1 MSSKAKRVS
10 NQIIQQRI
18 TTVVQVL
25 SIMSSEAQKMSWFQ
39 RFRISQSFL
48 WKKNIDC
55 FFELASKNKK
65 KEEKEKKK
73 EEEKKEEKKREKR
86 EKRDKEV

>member
-1 MSSKAKRVS
+1 MSSKSRKLS

-25 SIMSSEAQKMSWFQ
+25 SIMSSEAEKMSWFQ

-65 KEEKEKKK
+65 KEEKD
-73 EEEKKEEKKREKR
+73 

>member
-10 NQIIQQRI
+10 NQIVQQRI

-25 SIMSSEAQKMSWFQ
+25 SIMSSEAEKMSWFQ

-65 KEEKEKKK
+65 KEEKK
-73 EEEKKEEKKREKR
+73 EEKR

>member
-10 NQIIQQRI
+10 NQIVQQRI

-25 SIMSSEAQKMSWFQ
+25 SIMSSEARKMSWFQ

-65 KEEKEKKK
+65 
-73 EEEKKEEKKREKR
+73 EEKKEEKR

>member
-10 NQIIQQRI
+10 NQIVQQRI

-25 SIMSSEAQKMSWFQ
+25 SMMSSEAQKMSWFQ

>member
-10 NQIIQQRI
+10 NQIVQQRI

-55 FFELASKNKK
+55 FFELAVKNK
-65 KEEKEKKK
+65 KEEKH
-73 EEEKKEEKKREKR
+73 

>member
-10 NQIIQQRI
+10 NQIVQQRL

-25 SIMSSEAQKMSWFQ
+25 SIMSSEAQLMSWFQ

-65 KEEKEKKK
+65 KEEKK
-73 EEEKKEEKKREKR
+73 EEKR
-86 EKRDKEV
+86 EKRDKEI

>member
-1 MSSKAKRVS
+1 MSSKSRNLS
-10 NQIIQQRI
+10 DQIVRLRI
-18 TTVVQVL
+18 TTVLQVL
-25 SIMSSEAQKMSWFQ
+25 SIMSSEARQMSWFQ

-65 KEEKEKKK
+65 KEEKD
-73 EEEKKEEKKREKR
+73 

>member
-1 MSSKAKRVS
+1 MSSKARKVS

-25 SIMSSEAQKMSWFQ
+25 SIMSSEAEKMSWFQ

-65 KEEKEKKK
+65 KEKK
-73 EEEKKEEKKREKR
+73 EKKEEKHEKH
-86 EKRDKEV
+86 DKEV

>member
-1 MSSKAKRVS
+1 MSSKSRKLS
-10 NQIIQQRI
+10 NQIVQQRI

-55 FFELASKNKK
+55 FFELAGKNKNKK
-65 KEEKEKKK
+65 KE
-73 EEEKKEEKKREKR
+73 EKR

>member
-1 MSSKAKRVS
+1 MSSKSRKLS
-10 NQIIQQRI
+10 DQIVRLRI
-18 TTVVQVL
+18 TTVFQVL
-25 SIMSSEAQKMSWFQ
+25 SIMSSEAHQMSWFQ

-55 FFELASKNKK
+55 FFELAGKNKK
-65 KEEKEKKK
+65 KEEKD
-73 EEEKKEEKKREKR
+73 

>member
-1 MSSKAKRVS
+1 MSSKARKLS
-10 NQIIQQRI
+10 DQIIQQRI

-65 KEEKEKKK
+65 KEEKD
-73 EEEKKEEKKREKR
+73 

>member
-1 MSSKAKRVS
+1 MSSKAKKVS
-10 NQIIQQRI
+10 NQITQQRI

-25 SIMSSEAQKMSWFQ
+25 SIMSSEAEKMSWFQ
-39 RFRISQSFL
+39 RFRISQCFL

-65 KEEKEKKK
+65 KEEKHEKHAK
-73 EEEKKEEKKREKR
+73 EI
-86 EKRDKEV
+86 

>member
-1 MSSKAKRVS
+1 MSSKSRKLS
-10 NQIIQQRI
+10 NQVIQQRI

-25 SIMSSEAQKMSWFQ
+25 SIMSSEAEKMSWFQ
-39 RFRISQSFL
+39 RFRISQCFL

-65 KEEKEKKK
+65 KEEKD
-73 EEEKKEEKKREKR
+73 

>member
-1 MSSKAKRVS
+1 MSSKARKLS
-10 NQIIQQRI
+10 DQIVRLRI
-18 TTVVQVL
+18 TTVLQVL
-25 SIMSSEAQKMSWFQ
+25 SIMSSEAQQMSWFQ

-55 FFELASKNKK
+55 FFELASKSKK
-65 KEEKEKKK
+65 KD
-73 EEEKKEEKKREKR
+73 EKKEEKKEEKR

>member
-1 MSSKAKRVS
+1 MSSKARKVS
-10 NQIIQQRI
+10 NQIVQQRI

-25 SIMSSEAQKMSWFQ
+25 SIMSSEAQQMSWFQ
-39 RFRISQSFL
+39 RFRISQCFL

-65 KEEKEKKK
+65 KEEKD
-73 EEEKKEEKKREKR
+73 

>member
-1 MSSKAKRVS
+1 MSSKSRKLS
-10 NQIIQQRI
+10 DQIIRQRI

-25 SIMSSEAQKMSWFQ
+25 SIMSSEAQQMSWFQ

-48 WKKNIDC
+48 WKKNIDR
-55 FFELASKNKK
+55 FFELASKSKK
-65 KEEKEKKK
+65 KDEKK
-73 EEEKKEEKKREKR
+73 EEKKEEKH

>member
-10 NQIIQQRI
+10 NQIVQQRL

-65 KEEKEKKK
+65 KEEKK
-73 EEEKKEEKKREKR
+73 EEKR
-86 EKRDKEV
+86 EKRDKEI

>member
-1 MSSKAKRVS
+1 MSSKARNLS
-10 NQIIQQRI
+10 DQIVRLRI
-18 TTVVQVL
+18 TTVLQVL

-55 FFELASKNKK
+55 FFELAGKNKK
-65 KEEKEKKK
+65 KEEKD
-73 EEEKKEEKKREKR
+73 